1 MPQFDSRRELGKT
14 AEQFTK
20 AVARPVVAMKA
31 GRKLEQDGSEFS
43 RYRQRLNTFLK
54 SPDIRGQDRR
64 FSMREL
70 LPGFDS
76 KFEV

>member
-1 MPQFDSRRELGKT
+1 
-14 AEQFTK
+14 
-20 AVARPVVAMKA
+20 MKA